1 MKEIKTRRKITLQE
15 IGVYIKVIKLDFNPK
30 DNKELAELISDT
42 FNLIC
47 KEKDI
52 DDYERLHIVNNQ
64 IEDYELENRKQ
75 EYGIN
80 FE

>member
-1 MKEIKTRRKITLQE
+1 MKEIKTRRKVTLQE

-52 DDYERLHIVNNQ
+52 NDYERLYIVNSQ